1 MGAETTIMG
10 TVLSV
15 VFQNEENGYAVLR
28 LVTDDG
34 ELLTLV
40 GCVPCAAPGESLT
53 ATGSFSSHPQYG
65 EQFSADAVERF
76 LPSDETEILNYLA
89 SGVVRG
95 VGPATAE
102 KLVARFGERTLEVIE
117 SSPEKLTAL
126 KGMTDKRAREISQ
139 AFNEQ
144 MGLRRVMEFL
154 AHYELPTALAAPLYR
169 RFGANAMAALERNPY
184 LLSDSA
190 FGVDFSVCDEIAL
203 SMGFGGDA
211 ALRTEA
217 GLLFELSHNRDAG
230 GHVFLPREKLL
241 AATVQLLDCG
251 ADAAEKSLDDLID
264 ARRIVQEPVAN
275 VLACYLRASWEDETY
290 VAARIGAMLKDKP
303 DELRGTARVIDEIE
317 RAQGVQ
323 YAPLQRRAVELAAQE
338 ELLLLTGGPGTGKTT
353 SVRAIVALFER
364 MGLKVLLAAPTGR
377 AAKRMGEL
385 CAREAQTIHRMLGM
399 TWNEQTGEV
408 TFTKG
413 EKEPLEADALIVDE
427 TSMVDLALMRALLAA
442 LRPGCRLVLVGD
454 PDQLPSVGAGNV
466 FSDLI
471 RSGRIATVALRDI
484 FRQAEKSMIVRNAH
498 LVNTGAPPQ
507 LKNAAAN
514 DFFFLPRRDSARLV
528 DTVVE
533 LCKMRL
539 PEKMGI
545 PADELQVLTPTRRGD
560 AGTRALNYA
569 LQAALNPPQPGKR
582 ERRFGELTFREG
594 DRVMQTR
601 NDYDVVWQKEDGT
614 AGTGIFNGDV
624 GKIARID
631 PGGELLEIVFDDRT
645 AAYTSDMLAE
655 LDMAYAMT
663 VHKAQGSEYRG
674 VIFVGAPCA
683 PSLMVRGVLYT
694 AITRA
699 RELLVIV
706 GDDSAVCKMA
716 ENDRRSRR
724 YSGLRRRL
732 RDGGAEQ

>member
-154 AHYELPTALAAPLYR
+154 AHYELPTALAVPLYR

-241 AATVQLLDCG
+241 AATVQLLGCG

-275 VLACYLRASWEDETY
+275 VLACYLHASWEDETY

-399 TWNEQTGEV
+399 TWNEQTGEA

-471 RSGRIATVALRDI
+471 RSERIATVALRDI

-560 AGTRALNYA
+560 AGTRAMNYA

-601 NDYDVVWQKEDGT
+601 NDYDVVWQKGDGT

>member
-154 AHYELPTALAAPLYR
+154 AHYELPTALAVPLYR

-241 AATVQLLDCG
+241 AATVQLLDCD

-399 TWNEQTGEV
+399 TWNEQTGEA

-614 AGTGIFNGDV
+614 AGTVIFNGDV

>member
-102 KLVARFGERTLEVIE
+102 KLVARFGERTIEVIE

-154 AHYELPTALAAPLYR
+154 AHYELPTALAVPLYR

-399 TWNEQTGEV
+399 TWNEQTGEA

-498 LVNTGAPPQ
+498 LVNAGAPPQ

>member
-154 AHYELPTALAAPLYR
+154 AHYELPTALAVPLYR

-241 AATVQLLDCG
+241 AATVQLLGCD

-399 TWNEQTGEV
+399 TWNEQTGEA

-471 RSGRIATVALRDI
+471 RSERIATVALRDI

>member
-1 MGAETTIMG
+1 MGVETTIAG
-10 TVLSV
+10 TVQSV

-40 GCVPCAAPGESLT
+40 GCVPCAAPGESLS

-65 EQFSADAVERF
+65 EQFSASEVERH
-76 LPSDETEILNYLA
+76 LPSNETEILNYLA

-102 KLVARFGERTLEVIE
+102 KLVARFGARTLEVIE
-117 SSPEKLTAL
+117 SEPEKLTAL
-126 KGMTDKRAREISQ
+126 KGMTSRRAQEIST
-139 AFNEQ
+139 AFCEQ

-154 AHYELPTALAAPLYR
+154 THYDLPAALSVPLYR
-169 RFGANAMAALERNPY
+169 RFGVNAMAALERNPY

-190 FGVDFSVCDEIAL
+190 FGVEFSACDEIAL

-211 ALRTEA
+211 ALRIEA
-217 GLLFELSHNRDAG
+217 GLLFELSYNRDAG

-241 AATVQLLDCG
+241 AATDQLLDCG
-251 ADAAEKSLDDLID
+251 ADAAEKSLDDLI
-264 ARRIVQEPVAN
+264 AAHRVVQEPVAN
-275 VLACYLRASWEDETY
+275 VTACYLRSSWEDETY
-290 VAARIGAMLKDKP
+290 VAARLNAMLADKP
-303 DELRGTARVIDEIE
+303 DALRGVKRTISEIE
-317 RAQGVQ
+317 REQGVC
-323 YAPLQRRAVELAAQE
+323 YAPLQRQAVELAARE
-338 ELLLLTGGPGTGKTT
+338 ELLILTGGPGTGKTT

-364 MGLKVLLAAPTGR
+364 MGLNVLLAAPTGR
-377 AAKRMGEL
+377 AAKRLGEL
-385 CAREAQTIHRMLGM
+385 CGRDTQTVHRLLGM

-408 TFTKG
+408 TFTKD

-484 FRQAEKSMIVRNAH
+484 FRQAERSMIVRNAH
-498 LVNTGAPPQ
+498 LVNEGTMPE
-507 LKNAAAN
+507 LKNSAAG
-514 DFFFLPRRDSARLV
+514 DFFFLPRRDSGRLV

-533 LCKMRL
+533 LCKTRL
-539 PEKMGI
+539 PENMGI

-560 AGTRALNYA
+560 AGTRSLNFA
-569 LQAALNPPQPGKR
+569 LQAALNPPKPGKK
-582 ERRFGELTFREG
+582 ERRFGELVFREG

-601 NDYDVVWQKEDGT
+601 NDYDVVWQKDDGT

-624 GKIARID
+624 GRITKID
-631 PGGELLEIVFDDRT
+631 PSGELLEIVFDDRT
-645 AAYTSDMLAE
+645 ATYTADMLAE

-663 VHKAQGSEYRG
+663 VHKSQGSEYRG
-674 VIFVGAPCA
+674 VVFVGAPCA

-706 GDDSAVCKMA
+706 GDDSAVFKMA

-724 YSGLRRRL
+724 YSGLRWRL
-732 RDGGAEQ
+732 KKGGEGE